1 MKTEPM
7 VSETKPETSSFLQ
20 PFSIRTENNS
30 SKGVLN
36 ASSGDA
42 SDTITKEVIELIRM
56 CPKST
61 MMFSKFIPTY
71 HNHFGKQCRV
81 ADYGCTKLIE
91 MFEAMSSIV
100 QVSLRFI
107 DQNRLI
113 NKLF

>member
-1 MKTEPM
+1 MHSLSPGNQNL
-7 VSETKPETSSFLQ
+7 SFGD
-20 PFSIRTENNS
+20 SAENIS
-30 SKGVLN
+30 
-36 ASSGDA
+36 
-42 SDTITKEVIELIRM
+42 KEVIEIIKM

-100 QVSLRFI
+100 QVRIYRINAASLNLNCFE
-107 DQNRLI
+107 
-113 NKLF
+113 F

>member
-1 MKTEPM
+1 MSK
-7 VSETKPETSSFLQ
+7 TKPEASSLSQ
-20 PFSIRTENNS
+20 PFSVRTDNNS

-100 QVSLRFI
+100 QVSLGINDAKLII
-107 DQNRLI
+107 DM
-113 NKLF
+113 FFVF

>member
-1 MKTEPM
+1 M
-7 VSETKPETSSFLQ
+7 VFNHILD
-20 PFSIRTENNS
+20 NNS
-30 SKGVLN
+30 ASKSSLN
-36 ASSGDA
+36 LSCGEAAENIS
-42 SDTITKEVIELIRM
+42 KEVIELVKM

-100 QVSLRFI
+100 QVRF
-107 DQNRLI
+107 R
-113 NKLF
+113 

>member
-1 MKTEPM
+1 MH
-7 VSETKPETSSFLQ
+7 SLSQSL
-20 PFSIRTENNS
+20 PFGDSAENIS
-30 SKGVLN
+30 
-36 ASSGDA
+36 
-42 SDTITKEVIELIRM
+42 KEVIELIKM

-100 QVSLRFI
+100 QVRIVHISAVSLNSNCF
-107 DQNRLI
+107 
-113 NKLF
+113 KF

>member
-1 MKTEPM
+1 
-7 VSETKPETSSFLQ
+7 VSCGE
-20 PFSIRTENNS
+20 
-30 SKGVLN
+30 
-36 ASSGDA
+36 AADA
-42 SDTITKEVIELIRM
+42 ISKEVIELIKM

-100 QVSLRFI
+100 QVKKFFFI
-107 DQNRLI
+107 FRTFYL
-113 NKLF
+113 LFFFLFLLL